1 MTNQSNLRKMLDQGS
16 QHNHLLSI
24 ELLGSLNN
32 PVSASLQSSQNT
44 ADFTQKE
51 PFDGNQTDLSGFPN
65 VNIDDIA
72 LSGHKLDQHNTNLDK

>member
-1 MTNQSNLRKMLDQGS
+1 MTNQSNLRKMLDQHS
-16 QHNHLLSI
+16 QGNHLLSI

-51 PFDGNQTDLSGFPN
+51 PFDANQTDLSSFPN

-72 LSGHKLDQHNTNLDK
+72 LSYKDINQEK